1 MIPKTKTGSDDGNF
15 LAWSSGLIA
24 LIVATVLLVS
34 CGTEEGQQGG
44 SGGTQA
50 MSGEETGKTRPVE
63 RVTVEEL
70 TTNPR
75 GFYGESVTVSGEV
88 VEAVEPGAFRI
99 EGDGAQLLVVGIQQ
113 LSTTAEGGAKEV
125 NEGDQIRATGEL
137 RRFKVEEIRQVSD
150 RGIDDEYFGDFEGDP
165 ALLAS
170 SFRVIGQEDTGQ

>member
-1 MIPKTKTGSDDGNF
+1 MTPKTKTGSDDGNF
-15 LAWSSGLIA
+15 RAWSSGLIA
-24 LIVATVLLVS
+24 LIVATVLLAS
-34 CGTEEGQQGG
+34 CRTEEGRQGG
-44 SGGTQA
+44 GGTQA

-113 LSTTAEGGAKEV
+113 LSTTTEGGAKEV

-137 RRFKVEEIRQVSD
+137 RQFKMEEIRQVSD

-170 SFRVIGQEDTGQ
+170 SFRVIRQEDTGQ